1 MKVERVVQLK
11 NNFYDVYFSDQ
22 SKLKVHE
29 ESLVKYELLP
39 NREIDEETLK
49 EIKTSIEYD
58 RAYIRAIQYISY
70 KIRSKQEI
78 IDNLSEFYSNDV
90 IKKTTDRLE
99 KEGYI
104 DDEHYARS
112 LNNTI
117 FNTTDKGPKH
127 LERKLFEKNIDEN
140 IIINEVEHFN
150 EKDDNERNKR
160 ITQKELKKYKGSS
173 NHFTMKLKKK
183 LVRDGYTSENFELIP
198 DDIHFDDTDYF
209 EKEFE
214 KYYNRLKRKHEGFQ
228 LKQKVTAALLRR
240 GFNYDQINEKL
251 GGIEYE
257 F

>member
-39 NREIDEETLK
+39 GRIISEDMLDN
-49 EIKTSIEYD
+49 IKTSIEFD
-58 RAYIRAIQYISY
+58 RAYIKAIQYISY
-70 KIRSKQEI
+70 KIRSTQEVIDYLKDDYTVDI
-78 IDNLSEFYSNDV
+78 INQT
-90 IKKTTDRLE
+90 IIRL
-99 KEGYI
+99 KEERYI
-104 DDEHYARS
+104 DDAHYATS
-112 LNNTI
+112 LSNTI

-140 IIINEVEHFN
+140 IIVEEVERFN
-150 EKDDNERNKR
+150 DKVDKGRIQR

-173 NHFTMKLKKK
+173 SHFEMKLRQK
-183 LVRDGYTSENFELIP
+183 LMRDGYTNAHFDFIP
-198 DDIHFDDTDYF
+198 SDIQFDDTDYF

-228 LKQKVTAALLRR
+228 LKQKLTASLMRR
-240 GFNYDQINEKL
+240 GFSYDQINEKL
-251 GGIEYE
+251 EGIEDE

>member
-39 NREIDEETLK
+39 NSEIDEETLK

-90 IKKTTDRLE
+90 IKKKTDRLEKEDYIDDKHYERSINNTKRYRLE

-112 LNNTI
+112 LNNMI
-117 FNTTDKGPKH
+117 FNKSDKGQKH
-127 LERKLFEKNIDEN
+127 LERKLFEKNINEN

-150 EKDDNERNKR
+150 EKVDNERIQR

-214 KYYNRLKRKHEGFQ
+214 KYYNR
-228 LKQKVTAALLRR
+228 
-240 GFNYDQINEKL
+240 
-251 GGIEYE
+251 
-257 F
+257 

>member
-150 EKDDNERNKR
+150 
-160 ITQKELKKYKGSS
+160 
-173 NHFTMKLKKK
+173 
-183 LVRDGYTSENFELIP
+183 
-198 DDIHFDDTDYF
+198 
-209 EKEFE
+209 
-214 KYYNRLKRKHEGFQ
+214 
-228 LKQKVTAALLRR
+228 
-240 GFNYDQINEKL
+240 
-251 GGIEYE
+251 
-257 F
+257 